1 MHYNQTKKTLLK
13 RIQEE
18 QAFNSCK
25 YSGTEAG
32 RPFWDQGQALGYTVS
47 SRGTWVVWEDPVLK
61 IQTKAKAKTE
71 QNTNEC
77 FIL

>member
-47 SRGTWVVWEDPVLK
+47 SRGTWVV
-61 IQTKAKAKTE
+61 
-71 QNTNEC
+71 
-77 FIL
+77 